1 MLSVSP
7 GQPCPDLPLFSAHS
21 SMAQIIL
28 RDVSV
33 DFTIYDFRAQSLR
46 HFFVLDRVAQTVI
59 SRKRRSA
66 GGAISNSGGG
76 LKVIKAL
83 DSLSLRFNE
92 GDRVGLVGHNGAGK
106 TTLLRV
112 LAGIY
117 EPTAGQVI
125 THGQVVPL
133 FDLNEAVT
141 PDATG
146 HEMIKIRGRLMG
158 LSSNRLTSYADDV
171 SEFCELGEY
180 LQMPLRTYSAGML
193 VRLTFAIVTA
203 VSPDILLMDEVIN
216 AGDSA
221 FIDKAQAR
229 LRRFIERSSIV
240 VVASHSAEML
250 KTWCT
255 KAVLLRGGRVVEVGP
270 VEDILAL
277 YAQKPGE
284 AAA

>member
-1 MLSVSP
+1 MTK
-7 GQPCPDLPLFSAHS
+7 
-21 SMAQIIL
+21 IIL

-46 HFFVLDRVAQTVI
+46 HFFFLNRVAQTVI
-59 SRKRRSA
+59 PRNRRSA
-66 GGAISNSGGG
+66 GGAIADSTGGT
-76 LKVIKAL
+76 KIIRAL
-83 DSLSLRFNE
+83 DSLSLEFKE

-106 TTLLRV
+106 TTLLRL
-112 LAGIY
+112 LAGIF
-117 EPTAGQVI
+117 EPTAGEII
-125 THGQVVPL
+125 TQGRVVPL

-146 HEMIKIRGRLMG
+146 SEMIRIRGRLMG
-158 LSSNRLTSYADDV
+158 LSNRELERYADEV

-180 LQMPLRTYSAGML
+180 LEMPLRTYSAGML

-229 LRRFIERSSIV
+229 LRNFVEKSSILIL
-240 VVASHSAEML
+240 ASHSAAML
-250 KTWCT
+250 KSWCNT
-255 KAVLLRGGRVVEVGP
+255 AVLLQGGRIVEVGP
-270 VEDILAL
+270 VDDILAL
-277 YAQKPGE
+277 YDQKPEE
-284 AAA
+284 AIS